1 MRRLSALWFSKSAGE
16 SSSGGRHWDMGVGWD
31 EGYWCTA
38 LEVTSFSITELWIL
52 RSKGLHLS
60 VLSRTECFIVKQ
72 SFMNNA
78 ITHCLEYWNV
88 IALDLVAFP
97 KRTGLWPLALR
108 GMWAK
113 LYLIVGSPDHQH
125 VQEKHTLQVKHHFIE
140 RRLQPKRPRWC
151 PDWSSFS
158 PVQFASIF
166 IDVAWLTARHIN
178 LNSR

>member
-16 SSSGGRHWDMGVGWD
+16 STSGGRHWDMGVGWD

-60 VLSRTECFIVKQ
+60 V
-72 SFMNNA
+72 
-78 ITHCLEYWNV
+78 CLEYWNV

-113 LYLIVGSPDHQH
+113 FTGKASLYWAATTTKTTEMIPRLKFFLPCPVCVNFHWCGVVDSAARKFELEIVAVAIGSQ
-125 VQEKHTLQVKHHFIE
+125 VTL
-140 RRLQPKRPRWC
+140 
-151 PDWSSFS
+151 
-158 PVQFASIF
+158 
-166 IDVAWLTARHIN
+166 
-178 LNSR
+178 